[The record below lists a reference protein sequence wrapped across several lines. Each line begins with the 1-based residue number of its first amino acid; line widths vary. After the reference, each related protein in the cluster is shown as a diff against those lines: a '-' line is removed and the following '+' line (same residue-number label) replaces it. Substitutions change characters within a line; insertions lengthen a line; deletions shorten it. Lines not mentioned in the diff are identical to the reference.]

1 MIIRSR
7 NINIWN
13 CKKCFPQN
21 PPALS
26 VSATV
31 IRSGVLNAQDTKL
44 STRIGDRYFL
54 KVLNVVL
61 KVSWPVPG
69 RIVLCRGG
77 REKKKEKKGKGAEF

>member
-1 MIIRSR
+1 MIIPGIIRSR
-7 NINIWN
+7 NINI
-13 CKKCFPQN
+13 PQN
-21 PPALS
+21 PPAPS

-31 IRSGVLNAQDTKL
+31 ITSGNLNARDTKL
-44 STRIGDRYFL
+44 STRIGDRHFL

-77 REKKKEKKGKGAEF
+77 KEKQKGKGAEL